1 MRLILGIDNT
11 RFGEWIRNLFYDS
24 VMYGRISLPAYIHIT
39 DSAEVFFHKI
49 YPMEQMQL
57 QGTIRD
63 TSFFRDRVILTTKND
78 TVADINVR
86 ILTRL
91 AGETR
96 VYDAIDSISFNTME
110 KEGNRSD
117 ISIEFLRAQ
126 NPSGLPPARLELKI
140 GAPVICLRN
149 LFFREG
155 LCNDTR
161 MIITKLRE
169 YSIKVKI
176 INSQFYEKDRVIP
189 RITLTTDMRKGA
201 WKHSRKQFLMRLCFA
216 MTINKA
222 QGQSLQK
229 IGINLRQP
237 VFTHGQFYVAFSRV
251 TDMAN
256 LDVLLPYRGSGMVEN
271 IVYPEVLLR

>member
-1 MRLILGIDNT
+1 
-11 RFGEWIRNLFYDS
+11 
-24 VMYGRISLPAYIHIT
+24 MYGRISLPAYIHTT

-49 YPMEQMQL
+49 YPIEQMQL
-57 QGTIRD
+57 QGITRD
-63 TSFFRDRVILTTKND
+63 TSFFRDRAILTTKND

-91 AGETR
+91 TGETR
-96 VYDAIDSISFNTME
+96 VYDTVNSISFNTME
-110 KEGNRSD
+110 EGNRPD

-149 LFFREG
+149 LFPQKG
-155 LCNDTR
+155 LCNGTR
-161 MIITKLRE
+161 IIIMKLRE

-176 INSQFYEKDRVIP
+176 ISGQFHGKDRMIP
-189 RITLTTDMRKGA
+189 RITLTADMGEGA
-201 WKHSRKQFLMRLCFA
+201 WKHSRKQFPVRLCFA
-216 MTINKA
+216 MTINKT

-229 IGINLRQP
+229 IGIDLRQP
-237 VFTHGQFYVAFSRV
+237 VFAHGQFYVAFSRV
-251 TDMAN
+251 TDVAN